1 MGEAY
6 DMTNVLFVIDNDF
19 GALGTVMYLLHG
31 QPLAQRST
39 LLLPSSAHAFHGALG
54 VASRPY
60 ASLDDIVRV
69 VEAQSPDVVLL
80 YSGYLL
86 ASQGLLA
93 IREVRSLVGELRRR
107 GCAVATSDPFLGTYR
122 RVAQAKV
129 PCAPGG
135 ILEAVAGLWPNGA
148 ARLHALRVRRH
159 VHEVAG
165 LMEDVTHLY
174 PVPVPPLEAPGGAP
188 RLSFFN
194 PRYFGQPRAAAREW
208 LFVLAKF
215 DFEYQQAAHGKQRF
229 VELVAAKLREAL
241 SQGRRATFIG
251 PAAAVEALGAHL
263 GADPGITLLQGCA
276 FVEFERRLLEA
287 EAAFYWQV
295 FSTSTFLRL
304 WNGLPVF
311 FFDPGH
317 ASRLLRPMYEAGIA
331 SDYMGRAPAMLDIA
345 QPLDAGALMARS
357 GEFADIAG
365 AALTRLKALPE
376 PEEAI
381 EEIVRSA

>member
-6 DMTNVLFVIDNDF
+6 DMANVLFVVDNDF

-39 LLLPSSAHAFHGALG
+39 LLLPSAAHALHGALA

-60 ASLDDIVRV
+60 ASLGDILQV
-69 VEAQSPDVVLL
+69 VEAESPAVVVLC
-80 YSGYLL
+80 SGYLL
-86 ASQGLLA
+86 ASQGLLTL
-93 IREVRSLVGELRRR
+93 REVRSLVRELRRR

-129 PCAPGG
+129 PSKSGG
-135 ILEAVAGLWPNGA
+135 ILEAAAGLWPNGA
-148 ARLHALRVRRH
+148 AFLHAMRVRRH

-165 LMEDVTHLY
+165 VMEGLAHLY
-174 PVPVPPLEAPGGAP
+174 PVQAPQAP
-188 RLSFFN
+188 AGPRRISFFN
-194 PRYFGQPRAAAREW
+194 ARYFGRPRAASREW

-215 DFEYQQAAHGKQRF
+215 DFEYQQAAHGRQRF
-229 VELVAAKLREAL
+229 IELVAAKLREAL

-251 PAAAVEALGAHL
+251 PAAAVEALRAHF
-263 GADPGITLLQGCA
+263 GPEPGVTLLPACPFA
-276 FVEFERRLLEA
+276 EFERRLLDA
-287 EAAFYWQV
+287 QAAFYWQV

-311 FFDPGH
+311 FFDAGH
-317 ASRLLRPMYEAGIA
+317 ASRLLRPMYDAGIA
-331 SDYMGRAPAMLDIA
+331 SDYMGRPPAMLDIA

-357 GEFADIAG
+357 GEFADIAN
-365 AALTRLKALPE
+365 AALARLKALPA

-381 EEIVRSA
+381 REIVRSG